1 MTFKIINSKFK
12 HYIKVTCTEY
22 MARKEIETPGEKRE
36 EWSRKSEE
44 RKKASGVEKVYEGE
58 NKQLMKHY

>member
-1 MTFKIINSKFK
+1 M
-12 HYIKVTCTEY
+12 TCTEY